1 MALPIER
8 QGSHTAG
15 RGEDVALL
23 GSCLAYETYLG
34 RAYQGDSRLLLQSNE
49 IRPESVDLLMMSPP
63 FALTRQ
69 KDYGNE
75 TASRYVEWF
84 SSFVQP
90 FLRVLKPTGSM
101 VIDIGGAF
109 LPGRP
114 QRSTYHFQL
123 VVELAKHFDL
133 CQEFYWYNPAKLPS
147 PAEWV
152 NVRRV
157 RVKDSVN
164 PVYWFAR
171 DAANTKADNR
181 RVLRRYSESMEA
193 LLKNGYQYRV
203 RPSGHDISHKFTR
216 RHDGA
221 IPPNLLGPS
230 HDTDEI
236 PTELV
241 GDEFES
247 LFPNLLAISNTSS
260 NARYQRACAAH
271 GIKPHPARFP
281 LGLPAFF
288 IEFLTEMGDVVCD
301 PFAGSNVSG
310 EAAESLGRKWISC
323 DIDDEGGTYVRAS
336 AFRFPNAK
344 LSREF
349 DYSPEGNYHVTS
361 RQAAGEMTGAPAG
374 RAAGTQINQS

>member
-1 MALPIER
+1 LALPIER
-8 QGSHTAG
+8 QGSQRAG
-15 RGEDVALL
+15 RTEDL
-23 GSCLAYETYLG
+23 GSVGASLAYETYLG
-34 RAYQGDSRLLLQSNE
+34 RAYQGDSRVLLQSNE
-49 IRPESVDLLMMSPP
+49 VRPESVDLLMMSPP

-84 SSFVQP
+84 SSFIQP

-288 IEFLTEMGDVVCD
+288 IEFLTEMGDLVCD

-310 EAAESLGRKWISC
+310 EAAESLGRRWTSC
-323 DIDDEGGTYVRAS
+323 DVDDEGGTYVRAS

-344 LSREF
+344 LTPEF
-349 DYSPEGNYHVTS
+349 DYAPDGTYRVTARHADGELAGSREGLPTRDS
-361 RQAAGEMTGAPAG
+361 A
-374 RAAGTQINQS
+374 